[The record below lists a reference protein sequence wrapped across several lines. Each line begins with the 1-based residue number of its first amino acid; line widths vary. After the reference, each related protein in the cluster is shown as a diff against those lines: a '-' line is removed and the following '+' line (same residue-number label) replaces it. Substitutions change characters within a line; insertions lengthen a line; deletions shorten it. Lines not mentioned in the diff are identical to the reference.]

1 LGFSNDIAGDMSADA
16 ASSLAGDGYDPLAAL
31 KTYQRLLPT
40 ILGIWHCRYGIAP
53 AAGPVGSWTDQ
64 QTGVVCAANTGEEL
78 PYSVSSN
85 FVGQKT
91 PRTGRTPVSMRVA
104 TASALGTA
112 LLPTSTNAYLV
123 SVFARTSP
131 RLTDAGGEEQ
141 TLVAYCRGSDQ
152 IPGLEFRDRSN
163 NSTAVSFMLRNN
175 GSWAADLPVADTA
188 PHIAEGWYLP
198 DQTMNARLD
207 GGSIVTVSASGSG
220 NTGTDITR
228 VAIGNLGPYVRRG
241 NYEHALHIL
250 ASAYPGDSAAQAL
263 RDFIH
268 SDFVF

>member
-1 LGFSNDIAGDMSADA
+1 LGFSTNIAGDMSADA
-16 ASSLAGDGYDPLAAL
+16 AGSLGGDGYDPLAAL

-53 AAGPVGSWTDQ
+53 AAGPVASWTDQ
-64 QTGVVCAANTGEEL
+64 QSSVVCAANTGEEL
-78 PYSVSSN
+78 PYTVSSN

-91 PRTGRTPVSMRVA
+91 PITSRSPTQRMA
-104 TASALGTA
+104 TAAALGTA
-112 LLPTSTNAYLV
+112 LLPTGTSAYLV

-131 RLTDAGGEEQ
+131 RLTNAGGEEQ
-141 TLVAYCRGSDQ
+141 VLVAYCRGSDQ
-152 IPGLEFRDRSN
+152 IPGLEFRDRSDTS
-163 NSTAVSFMLRNN
+163 STISFMLRNN
-175 GSWAADLPVADTA
+175 GSWAADLAVADTG

-198 DQTMNARLD
+198 DQTVNARLD
-207 GGSIVTVSASGSG
+207 GGSVVTVSASGSG
-220 NTGTDITR
+220 NTGSDITR

-250 ASAYPGDSAAQAL
+250 ASSYPGDSAAQAL